1 MQFSWT
7 LAMPLLVVRFKEA
20 SPPWPQTE
28 INSVR
33 EANKNWELVLAIVT
47 KSDLAKTG

>member
-1 MQFSWT
+1 M
-7 LAMPLLVVRFKEA
+7 AMPALVVRFKEA

-33 EANKNWELVLAIVT
+33 EANKNWEFVLAAIVT
-47 KSDLAKTG
+47 EES